1 MGYHFLLQ
9 GFFPTQNWTCV
20 SCVSCIGRWILNHW
34 CHLGSSFIGEIF
46 NSIFHFYKV
55 SCRFYVSPFI
65 RLSSFPIMLYWKIS
79 SWTLVEFVEWFF
91 CFSVLMIKS
100 LKKKTMMLIEWIM
113 LTNFSVLMSTW
124 SWYIILFIYCNISFA
139 SLLRIFTCHCLWR
152 ILVCSY
158 FSLWYLDLFLV
169 LE

>member
-1 MGYHFLLQ
+1 MHKAGLSYLDWTAWYILSSGGG
-9 GFFPTQNWTCV
+9 GFVAKLCLTLCDPMDCSPPDSSVHGIFRVRILEWVAISFSRGSSQLRDQTH
-20 SCVSCIGRWILNHW
+20 VSCIGRWILNHW

-100 LKKKTMMLIEWIM
+100 LKK
-113 LTNFSVLMSTW
+113 NHDVDRVDHA
-124 SWYIILFIYCNISFA
+124 Y
-139 SLLRIFTCHCLWR
+139 
-152 ILVCSY
+152 
-158 FSLWYLDLFLV
+158 
-169 LE
+169 